1 MMRAVFGRRR
11 WRRRRCCGGS
21 ARGRKEAARRL
32 RLHGP
37 NPNVEDSMLRKFL
50 MKLFSLWE
58 WNNIFPKYRNMICVI
73 LNSMSW
79 VTVSSTVVS
88 LTIASAGQRSSM
100 MSIAIYLLATSLTAC
115 LTVKLVVEYAK
126 APLEAKAYA
135 PRAKVLRDGMW
146 INVHAVNL
154 VPGDII
160 FLKVGDIVPANA
172 RVLRFEKI
180 NTMTCWAKRSVD
192 CVHGFLIYYAWT
204 VSCGQGTAVV
214 IATGRDIPRS
224 TLRLYPQR
232 YTRPGQLKEGI
243 MLVGCFCF
251 SLVLFGTIA
260 EVILRLLFQKHSSGA
275 MLQGG
280 CFMALIGVV
289 PMAMPVVLYLAL
301 AFGSL
306 RLCLL
311 GVASRGTVAL
321 EDLASMD
328 VMLFNMTGTIKC
340 NKPSFARDKIELFAK
355 GVNEDQAIVL
365 ASRASRSQHEL
376 YIEPIDPAIL
386 SLLDDP
392 EQARAGVQVIEHHA
406 HFFVSLKLMFL
417 ATYIDEN
424 GSKCCVFKGDPANA
438 SHLYNIHTT
447 EKRVAHQCGCSKA
460 VKERISMIMDN
471 LAVDGYQ
478 AIAVGHQSDSCW
490 EFAGLLPF
498 KEDLRH
504 DSADA
509 LNGLISLGLDIIVLT
524 ESPLLVTRQVCG
536 RLGKLGINVLPARAV
551 FELARNNKEVHLNI
565 NGISDLFPEDNS
577 DIVRRLRNFGC
588 RCAMVGHEFLDH
600 DSIGESHIGISVADA
615 TDYTKSESDLV
626 LTQPALI
633 PISSAVQISREI
645 CQMMK
650 GYMIYTV
657 SSTVH
662 LFGVHAILLLW
673 NFDLPSFLTLCKI
686 EHKSLMDTDE
696 EIRAALF
703 LQMSIV
709 NQAVALFAYSD
720 DCCHIRCPGPVVTF
734 AFIFTQMVAT
744 RKAVGGDLDFAIA
757 KGVGW
762 LKAGLIWLYNFV
774 LLFVP
779 VDLSDMEACKDD
791 WRKIVDEA
799 FSHPTYNSALNSG
812 GDSSYNKAATNFSS
826 KLVSL

>member
-1 MMRAVFGRRR
+1 
-11 WRRRRCCGGS
+11 
-21 ARGRKEAARRL
+21 
-32 RLHGP
+32 
-37 NPNVEDSMLRKFL
+37 MLRKFL

-100 MSIAIYLLATSLTAC
+100 MSITIYLLATSLTAC

-328 VMLFNMTGTIKC
+328 VMLFNMTGTITC

-478 AIAVGHQSDSCW
+478 AIASDSCW

-524 ESPLLVTRQVCG
+524 
-536 RLGKLGINVLPARAV
+536 
-551 FELARNNKEVHLNI
+551 
-565 NGISDLFPEDNS
+565 
-577 DIVRRLRNFGC
+577 
-588 RCAMVGHEFLDH
+588 
-600 DSIGESHIGISVADA
+600 GESHIGISVADA
-615 TDYTKSESDLV
+615 TDYTK
-626 LTQPALI
+626 T
-633 PISSAVQISREI
+633 VQISREI

-662 LFGVHAILLLW
+662 
-673 NFDLPSFLTLCKI
+673 LCKI

-774 LLFVP
+774 LLLVP

-799 FSHPTYNSALNSG
+799 FSHPTYNSALVTVHN
-812 GDSSYNKAATNFSS
+812 T
-826 KLVSL
+826 

>member
-1 MMRAVFGRRR
+1 
-11 WRRRRCCGGS
+11 
-21 ARGRKEAARRL
+21 
-32 RLHGP
+32 
-37 NPNVEDSMLRKFL
+37 MLRKFL

-100 MSIAIYLLATSLTAC
+100 MSITIYLLATSLTAC

-204 VSCGQGTAVV
+204 VSCGQGTAAV

-243 MLVGCFCF
+243 MIVGCFCF

-260 EVILRLLFQKHSSGA
+260 ELWSYAAGWR
-275 MLQGG
+275 
-280 CFMALIGVV
+280 FMALIGVV

-328 VMLFNMTGTIKC
+328 VMLFNMTGTITC

-524 ESPLLVTRQVCG
+524 
-536 RLGKLGINVLPARAV
+536 
-551 FELARNNKEVHLNI
+551 
-565 NGISDLFPEDNS
+565 
-577 DIVRRLRNFGC
+577 
-588 RCAMVGHEFLDH
+588 
-600 DSIGESHIGISVADA
+600 GESHIGISVADA
-615 TDYTKSESDLV
+615 TDYTK
-626 LTQPALI
+626 T
-633 PISSAVQISREI
+633 VQISREI

-673 NFDLPSFLTLCKI
+673 NFDLPSFLTLVIAAFNYCCGQCKI
-686 EHKSLMDTDE
+686 DHKSLMDTDE

-774 LLFVP
+774 LLLVP

-791 WRKIVDEA
+791 WRNIVDEA
-799 FSHPTYNSALNSG
+799 FSHPTYSSALVTVHN
-812 GDSSYNKAATNFSS
+812 T
-826 KLVSL
+826 

>member
-1 MMRAVFGRRR
+1 
-11 WRRRRCCGGS
+11 
-21 ARGRKEAARRL
+21 
-32 RLHGP
+32 
-37 NPNVEDSMLRKFL
+37 MLRKFL

-58 WNNIFPKYRNMICVI
+58 WNNIFPKYKNMICVI

-100 MSIAIYLLATSLTAC
+100 MSITIYLLATSLTAC

-328 VMLFNMTGTIKC
+328 VMLFNMTGTITC

-490 EFAGLLPF
+490 EFAGLLLF

-524 ESPLLVTRQVCG
+524 
-536 RLGKLGINVLPARAV
+536 
-551 FELARNNKEVHLNI
+551 
-565 NGISDLFPEDNS
+565 
-577 DIVRRLRNFGC
+577 
-588 RCAMVGHEFLDH
+588 
-600 DSIGESHIGISVADA
+600 GESHIGISVADA
-615 TDYTKSESDLV
+615 TDYTK
-626 LTQPALI
+626 T
-633 PISSAVQISREI
+633 VQISREI

-673 NFDLPSFLTLCKI
+673 NFDLPSFLTLVIAAFNYCCGQFKI

-774 LLFVP
+774 LLLVP

-799 FSHPTYNSALNSG
+799 FSHPTYNSALVTVHN
-812 GDSSYNKAATNFSS
+812 T
-826 KLVSL
+826 